1 MILWLSQMSAEDLWC
16 FVTIGLQKNPGWK
29 RPWKFLILLETGAAV
44 WSDQVAQCFVQAGHE
59 NLKGQR
65 LHNLSWQHL
74 PPPDSPY
81 REKASIQ
88 VCLVLNYAIISRLP
102 TVMKGSASI
111 FLMSSPQAL
120 WRCSQVPQ
128 NLSLLQSKQVLG
140 PQAYLTQQVLQSQP
154 SQQSSAE
161 FALCMSM
168 SFLYWGQIKIQ
179 QNSKVFLY
187 LLSKNY

>member
-1 MILWLSQMSAEDLWC
+1 MFLWLSQMSAEELWC

-29 RPWKFLILLETGAAV
+29 RPQKFLILLETGAAV

-88 VCLVLNYAIISRLP
+88 VCLVLNYAHYLSSSNCYFITDGVCLHLLDELP
-102 TVMKGSASI
+102 IGTVEM
-111 FLMSSPQAL
+111 L
-120 WRCSQVPQ
+120 
-128 NLSLLQSKQVLG
+128 LG
-140 PQAYLTQQVLQSQP
+140 PPKFVTSPV
-154 SQQSSAE
+154 
-161 FALCMSM
+161 
-168 SFLYWGQIKIQ
+168 
-179 QNSKVFLY
+179 
-187 LLSKNY
+187 